1 MIKIYSCAPSAV
13 NGYQFLAQTK
23 AALLTYLD
31 ANYYIGQFN
40 EDKYTLVNGVL
51 RIAETDTLTNVVQ
64 CRYVYWE
71 RGNDKRFYNVVS
83 GYFANGFYWYTIQ
96 LDNWGTYIYD
106 ASFSNFTALQATR
119 AAPAAEVKYP
129 TLRETKDVVVNPF
142 GTLRYLDDSMEGFN
156 LDGSI
161 ANADVSVIV
170 FITFE
175 SSNFLGHMAISTLP
189 FAFSV
194 EDWKNII
201 SEATAYPDRITT
213 LTGAQLLRSIT
224 NALAMI
230 EQFQYKNEGVFKW
243 SNAAIA
249 NAYVVPSRV
258 ISTASKENVIK
269 MRGYEGISQMGG
281 PASAF
286 DIPVKQVISLS
297 NYVTPLEPFPIN
309 SIVYFGTRYASMPVE
324 SYTRPYLEGV
334 NNVKGIG
341 FIGVRYL
348 LCSNEVRIAL
358 VQGNNEM
365 DITSNFKLSLNTE
378 TQQQNS
384 LQAINEALQD
394 GLRVV
399 GSIIAT
405 AATEGAAAPAAAISI
420 ANVGLK
426 AAERMNVKPNAFI
439 TEGDAL
445 TTFID
450 PSNTLCNPFLFKI
463 FTDDDYIMNDFQNY
477 GLSQHFEYNG
487 IFDILSPAC
496 ELLGRYKTIDFVKVE
511 AFIDNLPTEAANEIR
526 GFLSNG
532 MFIKVL
538 Y

>member
-1 MIKIYSCAPSAV
+1 MIKLYSCAPSAT

-23 AALLTYLD
+23 AALLSYLD
-31 ANYYIGQFN
+31 ANYYIGRFN

-51 RIAETDTLTNVVQ
+51 RVAETDTLNNLEQ
-64 CRYVYWE
+64 CRYFYWE
-71 RGNDKRFYNVVS
+71 RGNDKRFYNIVS
-83 GYFANGFYWYTIQ
+83 GYFSNGFYWYTIK

-106 ASFSNFTALQATR
+106 ASFSNFIALQATR

-129 TLRETKDVVVNPF
+129 SLRETKNLYVNPF
-142 GTLRYLDDSMEGFN
+142 GTLRYLDDSTEGFN

-161 ANADVSVIV
+161 ANEDVSVVV

-175 SSNFLGHMAISTLP
+175 SSNFLGHIAISTLP
-189 FAFSV
+189 FAFTI
-194 EDWKNII
+194 EDWRQMILN
-201 SEATAYPDRITT
+201 SSDPDKIMT

-224 NALAMI
+224 NALPMI
-230 EQFQYKNEGVFKW
+230 EQFKYKNEGVFQW

-258 ISTASKENVIK
+258 ISTASKENTIK
-269 MRGYEGISQMGG
+269 MRGYETISQMGG

-286 DIPVKQVISLS
+286 DIDVKQVTSMS

-324 SYTRPYLEGV
+324 SYSRPYLEDG

-341 FIGVRYL
+341 FIGVRFL
-348 LCSNEVRIAL
+348 LCSNEIRIAL

-365 DITSNFKLSLNTE
+365 DISSNFKLCLNTE

-405 AATEGAAAPAAAISI
+405 AATEGAAAPAAALSI
-420 ANVGLK
+420 ASVGLN
-426 AAERMNVKPNAFI
+426 AVERMNVKPNAFI

-445 TTFID
+445 TTFIN

-463 FTDDDYIMNDFQNY
+463 FTDGDYIMDDFQNY

-496 ELLGRYKTIDFVKVE
+496 ELLGRYKTIDFVKAE
-511 AFIDNLPTEAANEIR
+511 AFIDNLPTEAADEIR

-538 Y
+538 S